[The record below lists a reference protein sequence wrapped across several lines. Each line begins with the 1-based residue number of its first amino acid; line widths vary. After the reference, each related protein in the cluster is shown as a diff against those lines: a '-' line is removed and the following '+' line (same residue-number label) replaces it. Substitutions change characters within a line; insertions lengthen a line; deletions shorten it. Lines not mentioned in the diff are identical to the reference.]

1 MKRFLVSILVPAAAA
16 IAVVGSG
23 FSVWYFGDKEVKS
36 DASASLNVENLL
48 EAGSLNKTYVSALFK
63 LHLDQTAET
72 RKAVIGDTNPLLGL
86 EAKGIYLTNE
96 DNTKISTVKYA
107 SPTETNR
114 VDHWDTGTVKAKVQV
129 VTTVEIKE
137 ALANWVVATGD
148 ASSETVTAGYV
159 GFDYVW
165 TDAQVKTEGFDLLTQ
180 LSFKYADFNT
190 TTPQHTTSA
199 SERKGVTTCEPISS
213 AEYANMK
220 AKVDAIDEPMKV
232 VTRARI
238 VKVA

>member
-48 EAGSLNKTYVSALFK
+48 EAGSLNKTEVSAVFK
-63 LHLDQTAET
+63 LHLDQTSET
-72 RKAVIGDTNPLLGL
+72 REKVIGATNPLLGL

-96 DNTKISTVKYA
+96 DDTKGSTVKYA
-107 SPTETNR
+107 SPTESNI
-114 VDHWDTGTVKAKVQV
+114 VDHWDTGTVKAKVKV

-148 ASSETVTAGYV
+148 ASTETVTDGYV

-165 TDAQVKTEGFDLLTQ
+165 TPAQVETEGFDLLTK
-180 LSFKYADFNT
+180 LSFKYADFNAT
-190 TTPQHTTSA
+190 ALQYTTPV

-213 AEYANMK
+213 AEYAKMK
-220 AKVDAIDEPMKV
+220 TTVEAISEPMKI
-232 VTRARI
+232 VTRATI
-238 VKVA
+238 VKA